1 MSDATRPEVLHLAAF
16 ADGHGGGNMAGV
28 VLAAADLSDA
38 EMLQTAKDVGYS
50 ETAFLT
56 SGLDVN
62 RSARIRYFSPGA
74 EVPFCGHA
82 TVATAVALAEKYG
95 PGPFSLITSAGEIVL
110 DTFVSEKGMTAA
122 FMSVE
127 PSVTPISPTVLSRL
141 LGLLSLNAAQLHPE
155 YPAALSYA
163 GNTHPV
169 LVVQEQANFDGFV
182 FDADGLR
189 ILMDE
194 QGWAGTVTVL
204 WVSSTGA
211 TEAGSQG
218 SDAMELVAR
227 NLFPVG
233 EILEDPATGSAA
245 ASTGAYL
252 RSLGAVKTPST
263 VIIRQGAHVG
273 RPSILHVS
281 IPAQGGIKV
290 SGTATRIR

>member
-1 MSDATRPEVLHLAAF
+1 MSDAARPEVLHFAAF
-16 ADGHGGGNMAGV
+16 ADGPGGGNLAGV
-28 VLAAADLSDA
+28 VLAAEGLSD
-38 EMLQTAKDVGYS
+38 EQMLQTAMEVGYS

-56 SGLDVN
+56 TELDAD
-62 RSARIRYFSPGA
+62 RRARIRYFSPGA

-95 PGPFSLITSAGEIVL
+95 PGPFSFITVAGEIVL
-110 DTFVSEKGMTAA
+110 ETLASEEAMTAA
-122 FMSVE
+122 FTSVE
-127 PSVTPISPTVLSRL
+127 PLVTAISPTVLARL
-141 LGLLSLNAAQLHPE
+141 VSLLSLNPEQLHPE
-155 YPAALSYA
+155 YPAALAYA

-169 LVVQEQANFDGFV
+169 LVVQEQADFDGFD
-182 FDADGLR
+182 FDAAGLR

-204 WVSSTGA
+204 WVAS
-211 TEAGSQG
+211 AGLAET
-218 SDAMELVAR
+218 DPPELVAR

-281 IPAQGGIKV
+281 IPAQGGITV
-290 SGTATRIR
+290 SGTATRVR